1 MKKIVYRDILGN
13 NPRKKEVSVEEITQ
27 KPEVTIRK
35 KRICKYFIEDRFFSK
50 NVKEVKRWIAA
61 QKRSSAKKDCHVL
74 RELNTATG
82 DNKIICKVLGDFY
95 VVWGHTAYK
104 IVYVNE
110 IKVTLEGNS
119 SGMKRWQRK

>member
-1 MKKIVYRDILGN
+1 MKKIVHRDILGN

-35 KRICKYFIEDRFFSK
+35 KRICKYFVEDRFFSK
-50 NVKEVKRWIAA
+50 STKEVKRWIANH
-61 QKRSSAKKDCHVL
+61 KKSSNKKDCHVL
-74 RELNTATG
+74 RELNTSTG

-110 IKVTLEGNS
+110 IKVTLEGNT
-119 SGMKRWQRK
+119 GGTKRWQRR